1 METKVGTCTAPHPIT
16 AGKSTTPKF
25 LWKGWCKK
33 LKMIKDRLCNSGGK
47 NHREISIIISKI
59 RSFDNAGTS
68 GCNSCS
74 GCSRRDSPRLMG
86 VDNIIQANRIS
97 KSTKKWKA
105 SKQKQKHKKL
115 ACGLRSPRKKKMK
128 NVSWPKFKNVSCLS
142 CLKGQNC
149 VSRDPVAWEEGLV
162 VSCVWGSMPGKHPLE
177 KTLSQTTGG
186 CKLQCPQESGRQCKR
201 RQCTGGKTTGVGG
214 DWAL

>member
-1 METKVGTCTAPHPIT
+1 
-16 AGKSTTPKF
+16 
-25 LWKGWCKK
+25 
-33 LKMIKDRLCNSGGK
+33 
-47 NHREISIIISKI
+47 
-59 RSFDNAGTS
+59 
-68 GCNSCS
+68 
-74 GCSRRDSPRLMG
+74 MG

-149 VSRDPVAWEEGLV
+149 VSRDPVTWEEGLV
-162 VSCVWGSMPGKHPLE
+162 VSCVWGSMPGKCPLE
-177 KTLSQTTGG
+177 RTLSQTTGG

-214 DWAL
+214 DWGKLGLSAQKGSWCSAPATCWQAGLGAQKCCTFWLLWGKSEIKIFNGVIARRAKVVD